1 MFCCDLPDQGQNTM
15 SAPHG
20 FRGRLSSLAVAL
32 LLTTTAAHADYQH
45 RFFVG
50 GSLLLADSDR
60 SQEQQNFGWQVGLGK
75 ELAPHWSVE
84 GQLFG
89 ATIESGSKVVSDFYQ
104 YGLGVDLHY
113 AFGDR
118 NEMTPYVLAGL
129 GIVRNDV
136 VPDRLD
142 DTTPFANIGAGLVG
156 RIKGI
161 DMLRYR
167 VEARLVYDDFLNG
180 VVDTRL
186 SAGLEIPL
194 GLAAPQVIT
203 REVPVE
209 VERVVTREV
218 PVERI
223 VTKEV
228 PVEVEKVV
236 YRTPEPLDNDSD
248 KDGVVND
255 KDKCPGTLPGA
266 KVDGDGC
273 VVKQTLTLN
282 NISFATNS
290 AKLTLDSKALLKD
303 VVQFLQADRSVRMQ
317 ISGHTDNVGKDAY
330 NQKLSKARAASVR
343 SLLVANGIDAKRLT
357 STGYGES
364 RPISSNATEEGRET
378 NRRVE
383 FAITTK
389 N

>member
-1 MFCCDLPDQGQNTM
+1 MLLCALPNQGRNKM
-15 SAPHG
+15 NAPHR
-20 FRGRLSSLAVAL
+20 FRGRLGCLAAAL
-32 LLTTTAAHADYQH
+32 LLATTAQADYQH
-45 RFFVG
+45 RVFVG

-60 SQEQQNFGWQVGLGK
+60 SKEQQNFGWQLGFGK
-75 ELAPHWSVE
+75 ELDPRWSLE

-104 YGLGVDLHY
+104 YGLGLDLHY

-118 NEMTPYVLAGL
+118 EQPTPYVLAGA
-129 GIVRNDV
+129 GIARNDV

-142 DTTPFANIGAGLVG
+142 DTTPFVNLGAGLVG

-180 VVDTRL
+180 VLDTRL
-186 SAGLEIPL
+186 TAGLEIPL
-194 GLAAPQVIT
+194 GTTAPKVVT
-203 REVPVE
+203 REVPVA
-209 VERVVTREV
+209 VERIVTREV

-228 PVEVEKVV
+228 PVTVEKVV
-236 YRTPEPLDNDSD
+236 YRVPEPLDNDSD

-273 VVKQTLTLN
+273 VVKQTLTLH

-290 AKLTLDSKALLKD
+290 AKLTLDSKALLQG

-317 ISGHTDNVGKDAY
+317 ISGHTDDVGKDAY
-330 NQKLSKARAASVR
+330 NLKLSKARAASVR
-343 SLLVANGIDAKRLT
+343 SFLVAHGIEAKRLT
-357 STGYGES
+357 STGYGEG
-364 RPISSNATEEGRET
+364 RPISSNASEEGREA

>member
-1 MFCCDLPDQGQNTM
+1 MNT
-15 SAPHG
+15 PYRFG
-20 FRGRLSSLAVAL
+20 RRLSRLAAAL
-32 LLTTTAAHADYQH
+32 LFATTAAHAEYQH
-45 RFFVG
+45 RLFAG
-50 GSLLLADSDR
+50 GTVLLADSDR
-60 SQEQQNFGWQVGLGK
+60 TREQQNFGWQVGLGK
-75 ELAPHWSVE
+75 ELAPRWSLE

-104 YGLGVDLHY
+104 YGLGLDLHY

-118 NEMTPYVLAGL
+118 DHMTPYVLAGL
-129 GIVRNDV
+129 GVARNDV

-167 VEARLVYDDFLNG
+167 VEARLVYDDFLGG
-180 VVDTRL
+180 VLDTRL
-186 SAGLEIPL
+186 TAGLEIPL
-194 GLAAPQVIT
+194 GTTAPQVIT

-209 VERVVTREV
+209 VERVVTREI

-228 PVEVEKVV
+228 PVEIEKVV

-273 VVKQTLTLN
+273 VVKQTLTLH
-282 NISFATNS
+282 NIGFATNS
-290 AKLTLDSKALLKD
+290 AKLTLDSKTLLQG
-303 VVQFLQADRSVRMQ
+303 VVQFLSADRGVRMQ
-317 ISGHTDNVGKDAY
+317 ISGHTDDVGKDAY
-330 NQKLSKARAASVR
+330 NLKLSKARAASVR
-343 SLLVANGIDAKRLT
+343 SFLVAQGIDAKRLT

-364 RPISSNATEEGRET
+364 RPISSNGTEDGREA

>member
-1 MFCCDLPDQGQNTM
+1 MNT
-15 SAPHG
+15 PYRFG
-20 FRGRLSSLAVAL
+20 RRLSRLAAAL
-32 LLTTTAAHADYQH
+32 LFATTAAHAEYQH
-45 RFFVG
+45 RLFAG
-50 GSLLLADSDR
+50 GTVLLADSDR
-60 SQEQQNFGWQVGLGK
+60 TREQQNFGWQVGLAK
-75 ELAPHWSVE
+75 ELAPRWSLE

-104 YGLGVDLHY
+104 YGLGLDLHY

-118 NEMTPYVLAGL
+118 DQMTPYVLAGL
-129 GIVRNDV
+129 GIARNDV

-167 VEARLVYDDFLNG
+167 VEARLVYDDFLGG
-180 VVDTRL
+180 VLDTRL
-186 SAGLEIPL
+186 TAGLEIPL
-194 GLAAPQVIT
+194 GTTAPQVIT

-209 VERVVTREV
+209 VERVVTREI

-228 PVEVEKVV
+228 PVEIEKVV

-248 KDGVVND
+248 KDGVIND

-273 VVKQTLTLN
+273 VVKQTLTLH
-282 NISFATNS
+282 NIGFATNS
-290 AKLTLDSKALLKD
+290 AKLTLDSKALLQG
-303 VVQFLQADRSVRMQ
+303 VVQFINADRGVRMQ
-317 ISGHTDNVGKDAY
+317 ISGHTDDVGKDAY
-330 NQKLSKARAASVR
+330 NLKLSKARAASVR
-343 SLLVANGIDAKRLT
+343 SFLVAQGIDAKRLT

-364 RPISSNATEEGRET
+364 RPISSNGTEDGREA